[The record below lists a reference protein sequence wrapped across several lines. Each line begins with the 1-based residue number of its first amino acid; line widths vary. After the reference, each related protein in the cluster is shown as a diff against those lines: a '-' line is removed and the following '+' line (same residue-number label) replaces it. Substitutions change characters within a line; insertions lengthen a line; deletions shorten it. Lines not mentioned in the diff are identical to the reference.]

1 MGILDV
7 DDIVAS
13 QMVLDV
19 DDLSDSADVVTS
31 SDVGKMS
38 GLVFVPFNNGVLFKI
53 EFHGISLV
61 DFRVGETDGSGVVGN
76 DIGNFVG
83 SNSLGF
89 DLEKFEFG
97 FSFFDL
103 GEGESSL
110 DVVEKTIA
118 LVGLGDGDDVH
129 NTDGELDVPSE
140 LIINLD
146 AGFLVLDDEVCFS
159 AIEGELEVIS
169 LLVVVYLRMTERG
182 RHSRSL

>member
-1 MGILDV
+1 M

-13 QMVLDV
+13 QMMFNME
-19 DDLSDSADVVTS
+19 DLSDSADVVTS
-31 SDVGKMS
+31 SDVGKVS
-38 GLVFVPFNNGVLFKI
+38 WLVFVKFNNLVLFKI
-53 EFHGISLV
+53 VFHCISLV
-61 DFRVGETDGSGVVGN
+61 DFRVGETDSSGVMGD

-89 DLEKFEFG
+89 DLKKFEFR
-97 FSFFDL
+97 FSFFNL
-103 GEGESSL
+103 GEGESAL
-110 DVVEKTIA
+110 DVVKKTIA

-159 AIEGELEVIS
+159 AIEGELEMIS
-169 LLVVVYLRMTERG
+169 LLVVDYLRMTERG

>member
-19 DDLSDSADVVTS
+19 EDLSDSADVVTS

-38 GLVFVPFNNGVLFKI
+38 WLVFVPFNNCVLFKI
-53 EFHGISLV
+53 EFHGVSFV

-103 GEGESSL
+103 GEGESAL
-110 DVVEKTIA
+110 NVVKKTIA

-129 NTDGELDVPSE
+129 DTDGELDVPSE

>member
-1 MGILDV
+1 MTVLDV
-7 DDIVAS
+7 DDVVAS
-13 QMVLDV
+13 QVVLNV
-19 DDLSDSADVVTS
+19 DDLSDSTDVVTG

-38 GLVFVPFNNGVLFKI
+38 WLVLVPFNNLVLFKI
-53 EFHGISLV
+53 VFHCVTLV
-61 DFRVGETDGSGVVGN
+61 DFRVGEADGSGVVG
-76 DIGNFVG
+76 DDVGNLVG

-110 DVVEKTIA
+110 DVVEETIA

-129 NTDGELDVPSE
+129 DTDGELDVPSE

-146 AGFLVLDDEVCFS
+146 SGFFVLDDEVCFS

-169 LLVVVYLRMTERG
+169 LLVVVYLRTTERG